1 MTTMQTVMTPEM
13 QKILSNSM
21 FKEPISYEERFKY
34 AGAILTKVIANHS
47 DCFKYFFFN
56 DTEHFIEF
64 AKWFDRKA
72 NEPFTDEEI
81 MVLKMLKNSDNVIG
95 MFFNLALFKKIAIG
109 VFDKDELYSDLG
121 VPKHA
126 RKNKFTPLNSST
138 KLPVTT
144 SNDAP

>member
-1 MTTMQTVMTPEM
+1 MQSAMTPEM
-13 QKILSNSM
+13 HKILSNSM
-21 FKEPISYEERFKY
+21 FKEPISHEERFKY
-34 AGAILTKVIANHS
+34 ANAILTKVVVNHA

-72 NEPFTDEEI
+72 TEPFTDEEM

-109 VFDKDELYSDLG
+109 VFDKDELYGDLG
-121 VPKHA
+121 IPADA
-126 RKNKFTPLNSST
+126 RKHKFN
-138 KLPVTT
+138 
-144 SNDAP
+144 